1 MSTAWAFLYLYN
13 LHKEEINMIKGLA
26 ITPPILGRIS
36 IGKMVERNGKR
47 IPEKD
52 DQFTLTSQIQNK
64 DGWVKHPLDEQL
76 RAKAPNQKLR
86 SIPVRMIFND
96 PELNLRAEYSLFDR
110 QTGRPVCVGN
120 GEICQRLT
128 NQGIEQHPCPSP
140 DLCALAQ
147 GGLCKPYGRLHVNLD
162 ESDELGTFI
171 FRTTGF
177 NSIRTLAAR
186 LSYYHAA
193 SNGLLSC
200 LPLQLILRGK
210 STTQSYRTP
219 VYYVDLTLR
228 EGIHLQEAIQMAK
241 EIDQKSKL
249 AGFNQN
255 ALDQMALQG
264 YENSQFKVDS
274 EEGLDLVE
282 EFYTDKVAEYEQTQP
297 EPKGKAKSK
306 FNQSED
312 FVQDIQK
319 GLQMSVRAVN

>member
-1 MSTAWAFLYLYN
+1 
-13 LHKEEINMIKGLA
+13 MIKGLA

-36 IGKMVERNGKR
+36 IGKVVEKNGKR
-47 IPEKD
+47 LPEKD
-52 DQFTLTSQIQNK
+52 DQFTITSQIQNK
-64 DGWVKHPLDEQL
+64 DSGWVKHPLDEQL

-120 GEICQRLT
+120 GETCQRLT
-128 NQGIEQHPCPSP
+128 HQGVEQHPCPSP
-140 DLCALAQ
+140 DLCPMAQ
-147 GGLCKPYGRLHVNLD
+147 GGNCKPYGRLHVNLD

-200 LPLQLILRGK
+200 LPLQLTLRGK

-228 EGIHLQEAIQMAK
+228 EGVHLQEAIQTAK
-241 EIDQKSKL
+241 EIDQKTKL
-249 AGFNQN
+249 CGFNQA
-255 ALDQMALQG
+255 ALDQMARQG
-264 YENSQFKVDS
+264 YGNTRFEVNS
-274 EEGLDLVE
+274 EERLDLVE
-282 EFYTDKVAEYEQTQP
+282 EFYSRDDQSNQTQA
-297 EPKGKAKSK
+297 EALHL
-306 FNQSED
+306 N
-312 FVQDIQK
+312 VTTLQK
-319 GLQMSVRAVN
+319 GLAQNVRVVN

>member
-1 MSTAWAFLYLYN
+1 
-13 LHKEEINMIKGLA
+13 MIKGLA

-36 IGKMVERNGKR
+36 IGKVVEKNGKR

-52 DQFTLTSQIQNK
+52 DQFTITSQIQNK
-64 DGWVKHPLDEQL
+64 DSGWVKHPLDEQL

-120 GEICQRLT
+120 GETCQRLT
-128 NQGIEQHPCPSP
+128 NQGVEQHPCPSP
-140 DLCALAQ
+140 DLCPLAQ
-147 GGLCKPYGRLHVNLD
+147 GGNCKPYGRLHVNLD

-200 LPLQLILRGK
+200 LPLQLTLRGK

-228 EGIHLQEAIQMAK
+228 EGVHVQEAIQTAK
-241 EIDQKSKL
+241 EIDQKTKL
-249 AGFNQN
+249 CGFNQA
-255 ALDQMALQG
+255 ALDKMARQG
-264 YENSQFKVDS
+264 YGNARFEVNA
-274 EEGLDLVE
+274 EEGLDFVE
-282 EFYTDKVAEYEQTQP
+282 EFYVDENAESEYSPLES
-297 EPKGKAKSK
+297 KAKIKPKFTQSK
-306 FNQSED
+306 G
-312 FVQDIQK
+312 FVQDIQQD
-319 GLQMSVRAVN
+319 LQGSVRAVN